1 MEKYRMLLTGRDRT
15 LIEDFLN
22 LYASE
27 YKIYSCMFQYDDIFN
42 HIETLKPDII
52 IFALSGETQAELS
65 RLAYLPKWFDDMGAQ
80 IFAVG
85 NQQESG
91 IFQAAT
97 QCLANSVILQ
107 PTTVDVVHRKIVEH
121 MSQYEFMM
129 EEMRQ
134 AEMQASEGITVEA
147 GDSEKERRK
156 HILVVDDDPVM
167 LKTLKEMLHEEYD
180 VGTAIN
186 GKVAL
191 RFLEAK
197 HTDLVILDYE
207 MPEMSGA
214 ETLEIIRNNPHTAHL
229 PVVFLTGVTKKD
241 KIAKVLSHKPQ
252 GYLLK
257 PVQRLQLMDTIRKV
271 LNTI

>member
-1 MEKYRMLLTGRDRT
+1 MQYKVLLTGRNT
-15 LIEDFLN
+15 ALIDDFFS
-22 LYASE
+22 LYAQE
-27 YKIYSCMFQYDDIFN
+27 YKLYSCSLNYDDIFN
-42 HIETLKPDII
+42 HITLIKPNI
-52 IFALSGETQAELS
+52 IFVALNGETQEELH
-65 RLAYLPKWFDDMGAQ
+65 RLAVIPQWFKDLETQ

-85 NQQESG
+85 MQDECS

-97 QCLANSVILQ
+97 NCLAHCVILQ
-107 PTTVDVVHRKIVEH
+107 PTTIDVIHNKVVEH
-121 MSQYEFMM
+121 MGQYEFMM
-129 EEMRQ
+129 HELKS
-134 AEMQASEGITVEA
+134 AEAELAM
-147 GDSEKERRK
+147 DSELEDDVNRRR

-167 LKTLKEMLHEEYD
+167 LKAMKDMLHDDYD

-214 ETLEIIRNNPHTAHL
+214 ETLEAIRSNPHTAGL
-229 PVVFLTGVTKKD
+229 PVIFLTGVTKKE
-241 KIAKVLSHKPQ
+241 KIAKVLAHKPQ

-257 PVQRLQLMDTIRKV
+257 PIQKLQLMETIKKA
-271 LNTI
+271 LNL